1 MELQNKI
8 VGLAMACL
16 IALIGWQ
23 LHQTWSLKEEVLKLQ
38 QGQIVL
44 SKQIKKNT
52 NFIKRNIK
60 KLDKKNK
67 NKKKKNETF
76 AGCRVFALNSEEYNN
91 CLRGRNKF
99 ERWSRKLNMEELNNQ
114 SIRTYAHQNPGQ
126 PIIIKDSTTGIMAY
140 LIPPKR

>member
-1 MELQNKI
+1 MDLQNKI

-60 KLDKKNK
+60 KLDK
-67 NKKKKNETF
+67 NKKKKKKKKVENE
-76 AGCRVFALNSEEYNN
+76 
-91 CLRGRNKF
+91 
-99 ERWSRKLNMEELNNQ
+99 
-114 SIRTYAHQNPGQ
+114 
-126 PIIIKDSTTGIMAY
+126 
-140 LIPPKR
+140 

>member
-60 KLDKKNK
+60 KLDKKNNKK
-67 NKKKKNETF
+67 NKKKKKKVENE
-76 AGCRVFALNSEEYNN
+76 
-91 CLRGRNKF
+91 
-99 ERWSRKLNMEELNNQ
+99 
-114 SIRTYAHQNPGQ
+114 
-126 PIIIKDSTTGIMAY
+126 
-140 LIPPKR
+140 